1 MGNMGT
7 FNKNIQSLFD
17 RELFLE
23 VSYLV
28 LCISGLAAHPFFF
41 SLLMLFY
48 IKDEETLLNVMKSVT
63 KNAKSILLTA
73 VFAMI
78 LVYIFAFVGFIFFRD
93 DFVIEAEKLQEIES
107 KSSAADKYKGNAQ
120 SIYCDRKDR
129 KNIFRF

>member
-1 MGNMGT
+1 
-7 FNKNIQSLFD
+7 
-17 RELFLE
+17 
-23 VSYLV
+23 
-28 LCISGLAAHPFFF
+28 
-41 SLLMLFY
+41 MLFY

-107 KSSAADKYKGNAQ
+107 KSSAADKYKGSAQ
-120 SIYCDRKDR
+120 SIYLYRQKGIVR
-129 KNIFRF
+129 YLYFKF